1 MAKYRKLCSTAYVE
15 PEAYDEEVLRDKLA
29 RVMLPQIK
37 RALKIYTD
45 IDFLED
51 EITGGCIE
59 VLRVDAILRIKTEEN
74 K

>member
-1 MAKYRKLCSTAYVE
+1 MAKYRKLGAIAYVE
-15 PEAYDEEVLRDKLA
+15 PGAYDEELLRDKLA
-29 RVMLPQIK
+29 RLMLPQIK
-37 RALKIYTD
+37 RALQIYTD

-59 VLRVDAILRIKTEEN
+59 VLRVDAILRIKTEEY